1 MNNVNEQAKIQ
12 GGNKMN
18 NQTNQPKI
26 SLWKCECTN
35 CGDARS
41 IKITQG
47 LTPRYCSQCGSETN
61 YQEVAENESG
71 EKKNSQDARSRVI
84 FRKASRRKTYHKSN

>member
-1 MNNVNEQAKIQ
+1 MSNVNEQAKIQ

-61 YQEVAENESG
+61 YQEVAENEAG
-71 EKKNSQDARSRVI
+71 ENKKTPQEIHQEEFGYFVSPKGS
-84 FRKASRRKTYHKSN
+84 TLLL